1 MLKIVLMYCGFAEQM
16 GTQILDDL
24 HSQRSTIQRARDRV
38 CSCWVLYFF
47 QNIEDSDFCY
57 HQFFSVFYV
66 RSKNV
71 CRFYRN
77 VVEIVKFS

>member
-57 HQFFSVFYV
+57 HQFFFCVLCEV
-66 RSKNV
+66 KKRMQILQKC
-71 CRFYRN
+71 CRN
-77 VVEIVKFS
+77 CQV